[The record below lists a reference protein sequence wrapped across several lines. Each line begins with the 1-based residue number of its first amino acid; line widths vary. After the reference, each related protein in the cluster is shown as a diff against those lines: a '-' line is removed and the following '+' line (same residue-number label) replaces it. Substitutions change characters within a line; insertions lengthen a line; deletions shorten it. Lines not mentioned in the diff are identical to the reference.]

1 MKIVIA
7 ADHRG
12 FSKKEALKEW
22 LLSQERDVKDVGAND
37 YNKDDDYVDYAV
49 LAIENLRDG
58 DRGILLCG
66 SGHGMDIVANR
77 FEGIRAVLGFNNKVV
92 AQGREHEDA
101 NVLVLPAEWV
111 GDDEVVERAR
121 IFINTPFGGEDRHV
135 RRINKIDELDSKKH
149 E

>member
-66 SGHGMDIVANR
+66 QAG
-77 FEGIRAVLGFNNKVV
+77 
-92 AQGREHEDA
+92 
-101 NVLVLPAEWV
+101 
-111 GDDEVVERAR
+111 
-121 IFINTPFGGEDRHV
+121 
-135 RRINKIDELDSKKH
+135 
-149 E
+149 